1 MCRKVY
7 YMEKRVNSSCYECN
21 HVAEFRCTVCSK
33 LTCGNHTL
41 VRTVCPGC
49 LGSQSRNYSIRQA
62 YCEDVELL
70 KELVLRFWGDLEQLM
85 FGKRYIVTDAP
96 ALVAIY
102 NNEILGF
109 IFYTIFDE
117 EAALIVA
124 LGVRPEY
131 QGRGV
136 GQALVKAVEEYA
148 RQEQKR
154 QLLVVTSNDNI
165 PALTFYQC
173 QGFQLF
179 EVVPDVIEEKLGG
192 RVLGVNKIP
201 IRDELRFRKALD

>member
-1 MCRKVY
+1 M
-7 YMEKRVNSSCYECN
+7 
-21 HVAEFRCTVCSK
+21 
-33 LTCGNHTL
+33 
-41 VRTVCPGC
+41 
-49 LGSQSRNYSIRQA
+49 
-62 YCEDVELL
+62 